1 MYDCPSEVK
10 RANYVGC
17 CVKKPIGWI
26 GQPVGGMGSWVPRAI
41 GTIGEERLHC
51 RLGVHATEIHL
62 GTKPGGAPNMYGRPM
77 GVQSWVRLAR
87 AQIKFIRV
95 NSKAVLQYDSA
106 TVRRLRTDIDVARA
120 CEVHQGAGRCTKL

>member
-1 MYDCPSEVK
+1 MDWPTSRWNGLVGAKGDWHHWGRKVALQARSARNRDSLGEVE
-10 RANYVGC
+10 RPTCMVGLWGC
-17 CVKKPIGWI
+17 NH
-26 GQPVGGMGSWVPRAI
+26 
-41 GTIGEERLHC
+41 E
-51 RLGVHATEIHL
+51 
-62 GTKPGGAPNMYGRPM
+62 
-77 GVQSWVRLAR
+77 VRLAR